1 MRIRLTTEQRRA
13 QLLEIG
19 AEVFARQPYEKVSI
33 EDVAERAGVSHGL
46 LYRYFPG
53 KRAFFAAIIEAEGLK
68 LLRASSP
75 DPALSPL
82 DQISAGLDAYIAEAE
97 RSPAAYR
104 MAHHVHVSD
113 ERLDSTYKARN
124 MIQRDRILNSLAMAM
139 HTDPETPLAVT
150 AWLGFVQTAIVD
162 WIDNPSISRRQ
173 LRDLCIRSLIASVKL
188 PDANMASLDHA

>member
-19 AEVFARQPYEKVSI
+19 AEMFARQSYEKVAI

-46 LYRYFPG
+46 LYRYFPS
-53 KRAFFAAIIEAEGLK
+53 KRAFFAAIVEAAGEH

-82 DQISAGLDAYIAEAE
+82 DQIKAGLDVYIAEAE

-104 MAHHVHVSD
+104 MAHQTYSSNEH
-113 ERLDSTYKARN
+113 LASTHKARN
-124 MIQRDRILNSLAMAM
+124 MIQRDRVLNSVAAII
-139 HTDPETPLAVT
+139 HTNSETPLAVT
-150 AWLGFVQTAIVD
+150 AWLGFVQTAILN
-162 WIDNPSISRRQ
+162 WIDNPSISRQQ
-173 LRDLCIRSLIASVKL
+173 LSDLCLRALSASVKL
-188 PDANMASLDHA
+188 PNATKASADHA